1 MMFSPS
7 SRAFIAGAVWLLA
20 GLLLIWRGLFPYW
33 VEVAGDSFTHA
44 SLLLGGAGLLGA
56 AKGWFVLRRSAMRV
70 LRHIDAQPGRQRLAA
85 LYPRS
90 FYPLLLVMVLFG
102 VGLRAWLGETL
113 PAVVAG
119 VYLGI
124 GAALLSSTAP
134 YFRYWRSKDLV
145 SLTAP

>member
-1 MMFSPS
+1 M
-7 SRAFIAGAVWLLA
+7 WLLA

-33 VEVAGDSFTHA
+33 VEVARESYADA
-44 SLLLGGAGLLGA
+44 WLLLGGASLLGA

-70 LRHIDAQPGRQRLAA
+70 LRHIDAQPGRQSLAA

-90 FYPLLLVMVLFG
+90 VYPLLLVMVLFG
-102 VGLRAWLGETL
+102 IAIRTWLGEML

-119 VYLGI
+119 VYLGV

-134 YFRYWRSKDLV
+134 YFRYWRSRGFI
-145 SLTAP
+145 SLTVP

>member
-1 MMFSPS
+1 MMFDAP
-7 SRAFIAGAVWLLA
+7 SRAFIAGAVWLVA
-20 GLLLIWRGLFPYW
+20 GLLLIGRGLFPYW
-33 VEVAGDSFTHA
+33 VEIARGSYADA
-44 SLLLGGAGLLGA
+44 SLLLCGASLLGA

-102 VGLRAWLGETL
+102 IAIRAWLGETL
-113 PAVVAG
+113 PAVVAA

-124 GAALLSSTAP
+124 GAALLSSAAP
-134 YFRYWRSKDLV
+134 YFRYWRSRG
-145 SLTAP
+145 SLSLIVP